1 MKDDLDGLLK
11 EWRPELPKPRAF
23 KREVW
28 GRIERRRSGDGLFES
43 FLSWLIRPQ
52 IASVAAALSVLAGA
66 WMGFALATQDGHAA
80 YLHSVDPYAQVLA
93 K

>member
-1 MKDDLDGLLK
+1 MKDDLHGLLK
-11 EWRPELPKPRAF
+11 EWQPGVPNPQAF

-28 GRIERRRSGDGLFES
+28 GRIERRRSGDGLFNS
-43 FLSWLIRPQ
+43 FLTWFTRPQ
-52 IASVAAALSVLAGA
+52 IASVAAALSVLGGA
-66 WMGFALATQDGHAA
+66 WVGFALAAQDGHAA